1 MNRFDDT
8 IANYR
13 KQLDDAMRGD
23 FPFRFR
29 LWRNGT
35 EITSERDERN
45 EQNIGMFRRLIAA
58 YSRLNNQP

>member
-1 MNRFDDT
+1 MGRFDDM

-13 KQLDDAMRGD
+13 SELDEAVRGD

-29 LWRNGT
+29 IWRGDT
-35 EITSERDERN
+35 EITNERDERN

-58 YSRLNNQP
+58 YSRLND

>member
-1 MNRFDDT
+1 MGKFDDT

-13 KQLDDAMRGD
+13 NQLDDALRGD

-29 LWRNGT
+29 LWRGGT
-35 EITSERDERN
+35 EITSERDERS

-58 YSRLNNQP
+58 YSRQND